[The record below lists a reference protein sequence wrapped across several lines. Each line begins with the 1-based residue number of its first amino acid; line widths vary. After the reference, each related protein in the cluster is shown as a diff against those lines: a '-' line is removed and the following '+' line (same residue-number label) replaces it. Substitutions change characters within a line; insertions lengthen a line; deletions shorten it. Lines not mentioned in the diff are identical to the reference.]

1 MKRTKYIK
9 RGSKIF
15 YVIGDQLV
23 NAIFLQPLGMG
34 QVKIIN
40 QFNKVEII
48 DEKQIIDTNRQLN
61 GNIKKDIN
69 MFHYSSAHRIT
80 PKHT

>member
-69 MFHYSSAHRIT
+69 PYHLNYN
-80 PKHT
+80 